1 MKIWYLKS
9 ETFYGGEREKDYFEP
24 LILYIRCS
32 LISIFFSMALP
43 RVSKWPDIAR
53 TTRPERVR
61 RSNSQMQYDPYL
73 FLPFCTANG
82 KFNRGHRPIITHNP
96 LRGQLK
102 IHVWLK
108 GRTRILYQLLDLLV
122 ISLCM
127 CTDIYF
133 CGGGKLGQW
142 NWMKKIKLTGN
153 KSDSQKKKKKNL
165 PEEPNPQVQRL
176 SSCFSVS
183 ATAGY
188 PPIGSTESF
197 EEA

>member
-153 KSDSQKKKKKNL
+153 KSDSQKKKKKISPRNPTHRCSVYHLAFQCL
-165 PEEPNPQVQRL
+165 PLQDIHQ
-176 SSCFSVS
+176 
-183 ATAGY
+183 
-188 PPIGSTESF
+188 
-197 EEA
+197 